1 VPSARLETLVN
12 RQHAAVAAVVAWLV
26 FTSPWVAMLRRVPAG
41 AGVLDYAHVV
51 LGFAGLLLAV
61 TYPLSCFKAG
71 GWRTYFP
78 WVGGLLGPVGR
89 DLAGLF
95 RGRIPSA
102 EGGGLYSLIEGLL
115 LLALAAAALTGAAW
129 FLANGSDAAISW
141 RECHVVAAR
150 CLIGLVVLHIV
161 AVASHLLDFAG

>member
-1 VPSARLETLVN
+1 MEPLVN

-41 AGVLDYAHVV
+41 AGFLDYAHVV
-51 LGFAGLLLAV
+51 LGFACLLLAI
-61 TYPLSCFKAG
+61 TYTFSCLKAG

-78 WVGGLLGPVGR
+78 WVAGSLGPVGH

-102 EGGGLYSLIEGLL
+102 EGGGLYALIEGLL
-115 LLALAAAALTGAAW
+115 LITLAGTALTGAAW
-129 FLANGSDAAISW
+129 FLAQGSDAALGW
-141 RECHVVAAR
+141 RECHIVTAR
-150 CLIGLVVLHIV
+150 CLIGLVVLHIL
-161 AVASHLLDFAG
+161 AVASHLLDFVG

>member
-41 AGVLDYAHVV
+41 AGFLDYAHVV
-51 LGFAGLLLAV
+51 LGFAGLLLAI
-61 TYPLSCFKAG
+61 TYTFCCLKVG

-78 WVGGLLGPVGR
+78 WAAGPLGPVGR

-102 EGGGLYSLIEGLL
+102 EGGGLYALIEGLL
-115 LLALAAAALTGAAW
+115 LLTLAGTALTGAAW
-129 FLANGSDAAISW
+129 FLAQGSDAALGW
-141 RECHVVAAR
+141 RGCHIVTAR
-150 CLIGLVVLHIV
+150 CLIGLVVLHIL